1 MTSKRT
7 KLLAGLAV
15 QLLLCIA
22 ASNAFASDSS
32 EAHDLIQAAHDAV
45 NLDKIGSYE
54 LRANVIVYGEKG
66 KTIAGHIRVVR
77 SGDQTRTEFQLG
89 PYEELRITQ
98 PGKQYVVRSRDYSP
112 EEIHFLSTFLR
123 PWDPLPPRFPNG
135 FFNFSRSYKQKIHG
149 VESACLWEKQQF
161 GERLLCFDSTQHV
174 VLRKNFAQAGQ
185 IEFAGYVPFENGPL
199 FPKTIFIFKS
209 NKPVLEVKDLE
220 IEKKNPGEDAFVA
233 PSQAIEIEKCDSPT
247 QPRLLKS
254 PHPVF
259 DPDQAGEATTVYV
272 IVDKDGKILT
282 KHEDHNGKGKLKGD
296 EFMERTQTAIRQWR
310 FSPSTCSAHPVA
322 AEVVIEMNYVRY

>member
-1 MTSKRT
+1 M
-7 KLLAGLAV
+7 LY
-15 QLLLCIA
+15 C
-22 ASNAFASDSS
+22 
-32 EAHDLIQAAHDAV
+32 
-45 NLDKIGSYE
+45 
-54 LRANVIVYGEKG
+54 G
-66 KTIAGHIRVVR
+66 KTLPR
-77 SGDQTRTEFQLG
+77 
-89 PYEELRITQ
+89 
-98 PGKQYVVRSRDYSP
+98 PGKSNLQATYP
-112 EEIHFLSTFLR
+112 LR
-123 PWDPLPPRFPNG
+123 TAL
-135 FFNFSRSYKQKIHG
+135 FFQRPSLFSNRTN
-149 VESACLWEKQQF
+149 QF
-161 GERLLCFDSTQHV
+161 W
-174 VLRKNFAQAGQ
+174 
-185 IEFAGYVPFENGPL
+185 
-199 FPKTIFIFKS
+199 KS
-209 NKPVLEVKDLE
+209 KDLE